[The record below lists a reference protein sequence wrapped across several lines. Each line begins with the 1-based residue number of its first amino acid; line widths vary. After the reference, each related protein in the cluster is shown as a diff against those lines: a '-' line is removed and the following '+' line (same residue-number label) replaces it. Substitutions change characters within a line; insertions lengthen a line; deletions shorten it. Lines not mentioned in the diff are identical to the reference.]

1 MPFSAVFSGRHPER
15 SSVTARLCC
24 VIAFALAGQGC
35 SVDSGPQ
42 NATSTAHARL
52 ISQKQYFNTVEYVF
66 GPDITLSTQFAPFRR
81 VDGLLA
87 NGGSTA
93 GITVGQMREF
103 QRTAGALAEQVVSP
117 EHRNFLIPC
126 KPAREDAA
134 DEACATQFL
143 SVVGRL
149 LQRRPLDPKVQA
161 ATVAEAGAAAD
172 RLKDFYAGLAVA
184 LEGLLISP
192 DMLFIIDQTE
202 PDPKRPGQQRLDAY
216 SLASRLSFFLWDAAP
231 DDELLQAAQRGDL
244 YTSKGRARAVDRML
258 ASPRLEAGV
267 RAFFDDML
275 AFDEF
280 AVLTKD
286 PGIYPAFSG
295 ETLLDARE
303 QTLLTI
309 YDHVVVKK
317 GDYRDLFTSRET
329 FISPA
334 LALLYDGVS
343 APPGW
348 SRFEVPADSP
358 RVGLLTQVSFLAGHS
373 HPGRSSPTLRGKAL
387 RELLL
392 CQIVPRPP
400 PNVDFS
406 QLENPDAH
414 YPTQRDR
421 VAAHLAAPSCAG
433 CHRITDPIGLALEN
447 FDGAG
452 RYRTQEGGT
461 PIDAS
466 GNLDGKPFTDAVGLG
481 QALRDN
487 PGLPACLVKRM
498 YSYSVGGS
506 DIKEEKIVLPY
517 FRERFEADGYRV
529 PELMRTIAMSTAFS
543 SIAEPAATPAQTQVV
558 ADRGGTRK

>member
-1 MPFSAVFSGRHPER
+1 MPFSASFSGRHPEP
-15 SSVTARLCC
+15 SSVIVKLCSI
-24 VIAFALAGQGC
+24 VAAALLSQGC
-35 SVDSGPQ
+35 SNESGPQ
-42 NATSTAHARL
+42 NATSTAHVRL

-81 VDGLLA
+81 VEGLLA
-87 NGGSTA
+87 NGGSIA
-93 GITVGQMREF
+93 GVTVGQMREF

-149 LQRRPLDPKVQA
+149 LHRRPLDAKVQA
-161 ATVAEAGAAAD
+161 TTVAEAGAAAD
-172 RLKDFYAGLAVA
+172 RLKDFYVGLAVA
-184 LEGLLISP
+184 LEGLLVSP

-202 PDPKRPGQQRLDAY
+202 PDPARPGQRRLDSY

-231 DDELLQAAQRGDL
+231 DDELLQAAERGDL
-244 YTSKGRARAVDRML
+244 YTSKGRARAVERML

-295 ETLLDARE
+295 ATLVDARE

-309 YDHVVVKK
+309 YDQLIVRK

-334 LALLYDGVS
+334 LAVLYDGAS

-348 SRFEVPADSP
+348 SRYEVPANSP
-358 RVGLLTQVSFLAGHS
+358 RAGLLTQVSFLAGHS

-406 QLENPDAH
+406 RLENPDAH

-433 CHRITDPIGLALEN
+433 CHKITDPIGLALEN

-452 RYRTQEGGT
+452 QYRTSEGGT

-506 DIKEEKIVLPY
+506 SRNEEKIVLPY
-517 FRERFEADGYRV
+517 LRERFEANDYRV
-529 PELMRTIAMSTAFS
+529 PDLMRTIAMSTAFS
-543 SIAEPAATPAQTQVV
+543 SIAEPAAAPAQAQAM
-558 ADRGGTRK
+558 ADRGGTRQ

>member
-1 MPFSAVFSGRHPER
+1 M
-15 SSVTARLCC
+15 TARLCC

-35 SVDSGPQ
+35 SVDTGPQ

-149 LQRRPLDPKVQA
+149 LQRRPLDAKVQA

-202 PDPKRPGQQRLDAY
+202 PDPQRPGQRRLDAY

-231 DDELLQAAQRGDL
+231 DDELLQAAERGDL
-244 YTSKGRARAVDRML
+244 YTSKGRAREVDRML

-452 RYRTQEGGT
+452 RYRTEEGGT

-543 SIAEPAATPAQTQVV
+543 SIAAPAATPAQTQVV